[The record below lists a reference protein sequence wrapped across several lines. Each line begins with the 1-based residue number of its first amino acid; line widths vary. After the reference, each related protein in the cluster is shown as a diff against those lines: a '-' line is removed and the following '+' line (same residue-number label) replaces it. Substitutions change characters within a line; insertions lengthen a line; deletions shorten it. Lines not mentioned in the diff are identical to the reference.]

1 MFVCGGHSAGN
12 RRAATEEEEEE
23 KEEEIG
29 SQVVSGPAG
38 MFDYRTE
45 GGKN

>member
-23 KEEEIG
+23 EEEIG

-38 MFDYRTE
+38 MFDYKTE

>member
-23 KEEEIG
+23 EEEIG